1 MHFLGSI
8 LGPTDWVFVI
18 LYLLVIA
25 GISIWSI
32 RKSKNSPTD
41 YFLANRNL
49 GWWVIG
55 ASILA
60 SNVGSEHIVGLAGTA
75 GKSGTVLGHYEL
87 HSWIVLLLGW
97 VFVPFYMR
105 SMVYTMPEFLE
116 RRFNAKARRLLSI
129 IQLLSYVIAKASVTI
144 FAGALVFNQFLGVGF
159 WEGAIILVV
168 VTGVYTVLG
177 GLHAVMYTEAI
188 QAIVLLFGS
197 AVLLYFGLEKAG
209 GWNGLMT
216 SLPKEKLNMFP
227 ALSDPKFPWLGILF
241 ASPIV
246 GIWYWCTD
254 QHIVQRC
261 LAGRN
266 EKEARRGTIFAA
278 YLKIL
283 PFFIFLIPGL
293 IAYALHAQGKL
304 QLGLNE
310 KGLTDYNS
318 AFPAMV
324 EQIMPIGLRGLLAGG
339 LLAALMSSLASV
351 YNACSTLFTMD
362 IYQKMKPEAS
372 GKELVR
378 VGRIA
383 TVVVVILGM
392 VWIPLMG
399 NISSTLYE
407 YLQSVQSYL
416 APPIAAVF
424 LLGVFFKR
432 INGKGA
438 FTAMIAGF
446 IIGIIKL
453 TLELFQKDLSGFLHD
468 FATINFL
475 YFCIYLFLFSIV
487 TMIIVSLLTPKP
499 DDDHIKGLTFA
510 TTVAEDRAASRASWN
525 KLDVILSLI
534 VVAIIVSVFTYFST
548 AGVVNKGKDVHQI
561 AGDFK
566 PAENNGQYLRI
577 RSIGGGDFD
586 VKLVKNDSTVNVIP
600 APCEALELAGDTLKC
615 GANKAAWI
623 FVKDDNKLYWNNTE
637 YTRAG
642 K

>member
-1 MHFLGSI
+1 MNFLG
-8 LGPTDWVFVI
+8 TVDWIFLI
-18 LYLLVIA
+18 LYMLVIA

-60 SNVGSEHIVGLAGTA
+60 SNVGSEHIVGLAGSA
-75 GKSGTVLGHYEL
+75 GSSGTVLGHYEL
-87 HSWIVLLLGW
+87 HSWIVLILGW

-116 RRFNAKARRLLSI
+116 KRFNAKARRLLSV

-144 FAGALVFNQFLGVGF
+144 FAGALVFNQILGVEF
-159 WEGAIILVV
+159 WTGAIILVV
-168 VTGVYTVLG
+168 VTGVYTIFG

-188 QAIVLLFGS
+188 QAFVLLIGS
-197 AVLLYFGLEKAG
+197 AVLLFVGLDKVG
-209 GWNGLMT
+209 GWNALMNEF
-216 SLPKEKLNMFP
+216 PKEKLNMFRP
-227 ALSDPKFPWLGILF
+227 LSDPEFPWLGILF

-266 EKEARRGTIFAA
+266 EQQARRGTIFAA
-278 YLKIL
+278 YLKLL

-293 IAYALHAQGKL
+293 IAYVLHAKG
-304 QLGLNE
+304 QLILPLNAD
-310 KGLTDYNS
+310 GQTDYNA

-324 EQIMPIGLRGLLAGG
+324 EQIMPMGLRGLLAGG
-339 LLAALMSSLASV
+339 LLAALMASLASV

-362 IYQKMKPEAS
+362 IYQKMKPEA
-372 GKELVR
+372 GEKELVR

-383 TVVVVILGM
+383 TGVVVILGM
-392 VWIPLMG
+392 IWIPMMG
-399 NISSTLYE
+399 RISSTLYT

-432 INGKGA
+432 LNAKGA
-438 FTAMIAGF
+438 YTAMVVGF
-446 IIGIIKL
+446 VLGLIKL
-453 TLELFQKDLSGFLHD
+453 TLELFKNDLGGFLYD

-475 YFCIYLFLFSIV
+475 YFCIYLFLFSIAV
-487 TMIIVSLLTPKP
+487 MVLVSLLTPKP
-499 DDDHIKGLTFA
+499 SEEQIKGLTFA
-510 TTVAEDRAASRASWN
+510 TTVAEDKVASRASWN
-525 KLDVILSLI
+525 SLDVILSLI
-534 VVAIIVSVFTYFST
+534 IVAIIVSVFIYFSPL
-548 AGVVNKGKDVHQI
+548 GI
-561 AGDFK
+561 AK
-566 PAENNGQYLRI
+566 
-577 RSIGGGDFD
+577 
-586 VKLVKNDSTVNVIP
+586 
-600 APCEALELAGDTLKC
+600 
-615 GANKAAWI
+615 
-623 FVKDDNKLYWNNTE
+623 
-637 YTRAG
+637 
-642 K
+642 

>member
-1 MHFLGSI
+1 MNKNL
-8 LGPTDWVFVI
+8 LGPNDWIFII

-25 GISIWSI
+25 VVSIWSI
-32 RKSKNSPTD
+32 RKSKDSPTN

-60 SNVGSEHIVGLAGTA
+60 SNVGSEHIIGLAGTA
-75 GKSGTVLGHYEL
+75 GKSGTVMGHYEL
-87 HSWIVLLLGW
+87 HSWIVLILGW

-116 RRFNAKARRLLSI
+116 RRFNARTRRLLSI

-144 FAGALVFNQFLGVGF
+144 FAGALVFNQFFGVGF
-159 WEGAIILVV
+159 WTGATILVI
-168 VTGVYTVLG
+168 VTGIYTILG
-177 GLHAVMYTEAI
+177 GLHAVMYTEAV
-188 QAIVLLFGS
+188 QAIVLLAGS
-197 AVLLYFGLEKAG
+197 AVMLFIGLDKVG

-227 ALSDPKFPWLGILF
+227 SLNDPDFPWLGILF

-261 LAGRN
+261 LAARN
-266 EKEARRGTIFAA
+266 EQQARRGTIFAA

-293 IAYALHAQGKL
+293 IAFSLHAQGKL
-304 QLGLNE
+304 TLPLNAH
-310 KGLTDYNS
+310 GGTDYNA

-324 EQIMPIGLRGLLAGG
+324 EQIMPMGLRGLLAGG

-362 IYQKMKPEAS
+362 IYQKMKPAAS
-372 GKELVR
+372 DRELVR

-383 TVVVVILGM
+383 TGVVVLLGM
-392 VWIPLMG
+392 AWIPLMG
-399 NISSTLYE
+399 RISDTLYQ

-432 INGKGA
+432 INGQGA
-438 FTAMIAGF
+438 LTAMIV
-446 IIGIIKL
+446 GIILGIMKL
-453 TLELFQKDLSGFLHD
+453 TLELFQGNLSGILYD

-487 TMIIVSLLTPKP
+487 IMVVVSLLTPKP
-499 DDDHIKGLTFA
+499 GEEQIKGLTFA
-510 TTVAEDRAASRASWN
+510 TTVAKDRAASRASWN
-525 KLDVILSLI
+525 KWDVILSLI
-534 VVAIIVSVFTYFST
+534 VVAIIVSVFIYFSPL
-548 AGVVNKGKDVHQI
+548 GI
-561 AGDFK
+561 AK
-566 PAENNGQYLRI
+566 
-577 RSIGGGDFD
+577 
-586 VKLVKNDSTVNVIP
+586 
-600 APCEALELAGDTLKC
+600 
-615 GANKAAWI
+615 
-623 FVKDDNKLYWNNTE
+623 
-637 YTRAG
+637 
-642 K
+642 

>member
-1 MHFLGSI
+1 MHLLGTI
-8 LGPTDWVFVI
+8 LGAKDWIFVI
-18 LYLLVIA
+18 AYFIVIG

-32 RKSKNSPTD
+32 RKSKNSPSD

-75 GKSGTVLGHYEL
+75 GQSGTVMGHYEL
-87 HSWIVLLLGW
+87 HSWIILILGW

-159 WEGAIILVV
+159 WTGAIILVII
-168 VTGVYTVLG
+168 TGIYTVLG

-188 QAIVLLFGS
+188 QAIVLIVGS
-197 AVLLYFGLEKAG
+197 AVLLFVGLDKVG
-209 GWNGLMT
+209 GWHGLMT
-216 SLPKEKLNMFP
+216 VLPKEKLNMFP
-227 ALSDPKFPWLGILF
+227 PLSDPDFPWAGILF
-241 ASPIV
+241 AAPIV

-261 LAGRN
+261 LAARD
-266 EKEARRGTIFAA
+266 EKQARRGTIFAA
-278 YLKIL
+278 YLKLL
-283 PFFIFLIPGL
+283 PFFIFMIPGL
-293 IAYALHAQGKL
+293 IAFALHAQGKL
-304 QLGLNE
+304 VLPTNPDGT
-310 KGLTDYNS
+310 TDYNS
-318 AFPAMV
+318 SFPAMV
-324 EQIMPIGLRGLLAGG
+324 EQIMPFGLRGRLAGG

-362 IYQKMKPEAS
+362 IYKKMKPETS
-372 GKELVR
+372 DKELVR

-383 TVVVVILGM
+383 TMVVVLLGM
-392 VWIPLMG
+392 AWIPLMG
-399 NISSTLYE
+399 RISNTLYQ

-438 FTAMIAGF
+438 FTSMVVGF

-453 TLELFQKDLSGFLHD
+453 TLELFQNDLTGVLHQ
-468 FATINFL
+468 FATIYFL

-487 TMIIVSLLTPKP
+487 LMIIVSLLTPKP
-499 DDDHIKGLTFA
+499 DDEHIKGLTFA

-525 KLDVILSLI
+525 TRDVILSLI
-534 VVAIIVSVFTYFST
+534 IVVIVVAVFIYFSPL
-548 AGVVNKGKDVHQI
+548 GI
-561 AGDFK
+561 AK
-566 PAENNGQYLRI
+566 
-577 RSIGGGDFD
+577 
-586 VKLVKNDSTVNVIP
+586 
-600 APCEALELAGDTLKC
+600 
-615 GANKAAWI
+615 
-623 FVKDDNKLYWNNTE
+623 
-637 YTRAG
+637 
-642 K
+642 